1 MNKYE
6 EKLLDIIKN
15 TFKDEITRNEVILE
29 VSTPELAE
37 QQGYRYKGW
46 EVGIKKTEEGLRD
59 VRIVITSLDPDIMR
73 EEADYQK
80 TLHSIVGLAKQVL
93 YKPPFAQYITQG
105 LIQVTGDKI
114 EFIPKDDLRKE
125 N

>member
-37 QQGYRYKGW
+37 QQG
-46 EVGIKKTEEGLRD
+46 
-59 VRIVITSLDPDIMR
+59 
-73 EEADYQK
+73 
-80 TLHSIVGLAKQVL
+80 
-93 YKPPFAQYITQG
+93 
-105 LIQVTGDKI
+105 
-114 EFIPKDDLRKE
+114 
-125 N
+125 